1 MSNSLRP
8 RSTARQASLSIT
20 NSRSWPKPMSTESV
34 MPSSHLI
41 LCRPLSSCP
50 QSFPALG
57 SFQVSELFVSSG
69 QSFGVSASALV
80 LPMYAAKS
88 LQSCPTLC
96 DPIDGSRT
104 GSPLRGTLKARTLE
118 WVAISF
124 SNAWKWKV
132 KSESEIEFAQSCPT
146 LSGPMFTWVYFE
158 LSILFHW
165 SSLYSY
171 ANITNVWATVIF

>member
-1 MSNSLRP
+1 MSNSLCP
-8 RSTARQASLSIT
+8 WSTARQASLSIT
-20 NSRSWPKPMSTESV
+20 NSQSWPKPMSTESV

-50 QSFPALG
+50 QTFPALG
-57 SFQVSELFVSSG
+57 SFQVSQLFASSG

-104 GSPLRGTLKARTLE
+104 GSPVRGTLKARTLE

-132 KSESEIEFAQSCPT
+132 KVKL
-146 LSGPMFTWVYFE
+146 LSRVWLLATPWTAAYQAPPSMGFSRQEYWNVLPLPSPFQW
-158 LSILFHW
+158 ILRTDF
-165 SSLYSY
+165 L
-171 ANITNVWATVIF
+171 